1 MPGKTTILM
10 TGVTGYIGG
19 TVLSHFLKHPDFS
32 SFHVKTLVRSKEK
45 AAKLAS
51 LGVEPVVGSLSDE
64 KFVEDTAAQADVVFA
79 MADADNFEA
88 SVAILRG
95 LKRRNRETG
104 SVPILIHTG
113 RVSEFNPSSK
123 IMEDELT
130 KSYLQGVLV
139 DDAKGDHGTDT
150 IYDDANP
157 DQIESLPDTQ
167 LHRNVDLE
175 VLRADK
181 EGYLKSYIV
190 LPSTIWGIATGV
202 LVEKGIQN
210 PHSQQVPQ
218 LVRASLARGRAGM
231 VGEGKNIWP
240 DVHID
245 DIAQLYIV
253 LFDSIRKNPTTGHGR
268 EGFYFGE
275 TGEHTMQEVGK
286 AIQDAL
292 IALGKA
298 KTNDTEPS
306 TFTQEEIDKYLDG
319 STYLGTNSR
328 CRANRSRSIGWKPTK
343 TKEDFLKSIKSEV
356 EALMDK

>member
-104 SVPILIHTG
+104 SVPILIHTSG
-113 RVSEFNPSSK
+113 
-123 IMEDELT
+123 T
-130 KSYLQGVLV
+130 GVLV

-343 TKEDFLKSIKSEV
+343 TKEDFLKSIKPEV
-356 EALMDK
+356 EALADK